1 MTKRVSAQPPWRTTD
16 DKPTNKKQKQQ
27 SPSPIVVTMLPVDT
41 MSHRRENTQQP
52 RPRGQP
58 LPKNVTNPQE
68 TRKASVKNRATH
80 NPHVSHRQQSGFPN
94 VWGNYREKFEKD
106 VMECFIDLYFNQEN
120 LISDQEHDD
129 SPVARGRRPGGRRQ
143 RGGTYDDNC
152 SNIVLHDFIFVK
164 DEAKTN
170 ELLGKIDKYLE
181 NHDMFDD
188 DTSILMSQD
197 PQDSENYN
205 ILRRQ
210 IFNLADIHHDMTE
223 PRGEIKANYIRL
235 CFLRIIKDLEKYP
248 EIKKYIIGS
257 SADPAKILWFMDSIK
272 CSADIDS
279 NVIFGGQAGDG
290 GSRMYEWIINNAYQI
305 STMAE
310 APNLVIF
317 NGTPHCLLS
326 TEKSDSKKY
335 IFPQM
340 ECLKI
345 NMITTYG
352 NVFDSGGSHLDTDVK
367 DIPGGPSKIEQ
378 KKIFEEGLNFFL
390 TDNFPFLKKY
400 IKSIT
405 INNIT
410 GSTFELSLTKHNDTS
425 FTIIID
431 AGMNGPWTVPT
442 ILKSIKEKDKNG
454 NLYEEQKLNVVHET
468 ILNQLFNSKPD
479 DFYYKF
485 ITIFKMFIKRAG
497 DGGIAYEC
505 FNLRGNNSSVAAM
518 SGAGSRKGGMFDDN
532 YAKFSGGHLCGSNQN
547 RKSNIN
553 TLCTIDLL
561 AGVNTLFWNKD
572 SINQF
577 CISYGVGMP
586 IKKPIC
592 NAIIGTSHSHIDPL
606 QPHLDTIEKVL
617 ATGKKVICCDTL
629 YMFKYSSLYSLLE
642 SNIFTQDSTK
652 GIFNWEISHITNSSG
667 DVIGYGVCL
676 IPPIIQHTQKNLPFD
691 MDKLV
696 LHFSNILLELRQ
708 DVSQSSPLTDEEA
721 SKNKSF
727 YLAVQKGYN
736 LVRDIFN
743 LYEGNQPSS
752 AYTEAKK
759 MQFQIINAFKEWLS
773 NANILSPDDSRA
785 KTDSAPS
792 SRRNKRSS
800 IQLPLMHVH
809 APLNQRV
816 GLIKVVD
823 KPGNSDTE
831 FKWLSQITN
840 IFNIEMNKYKILDN
854 ILSKF
859 ESKIPEINKY
869 LQDLIEMYNMFK
881 GSFNSEDLKYL
892 RITINVLLLYMLIY
906 TNRFCNDFISPIFK
920 SDQADIV
927 KDLNGFDNSRG
938 IIGLMYYFI
947 YIMTNLKNQ
956 HMGRYSS
963 DPSKYNRERES
974 IEMFFDQYIKH
985 AKDVITRIFFNS
997 HFEDRMALINK
1008 YLQFIDDESNADELY
1023 LPNIKSIITADDD
1036 ATVIFQIIN
1045 KINKVKD
1052 LVNIITYGGKG
1063 ISISEIQ
1070 DLDMTKPNFWVIL
1083 FSKLHPEPIADDFVE
1098 GYLKLPPQL
1107 ASQLASPLASQIA
1120 SPLAS
1125 PFASQIASPFA
1136 SQIASQLA
1144 ALAAIPA
1151 APPGPD
1157 VYPSIDSNGIIKI
1170 SESDEYGSVSILG
1183 PTETDTFTSVSVGPT
1198 HMTDDKAGMNME
1210 GVGGKNRNSTKSFYN
1225 KYKKE
1230 VKTLKNNNAIKDKNI
1245 LVKADKKI
1253 PKKEVKA
1260 DKKIPKKEVKADKK
1274 IPKKEVKEDKKIPKK
1289 EVKADKKIPKKEVKA
1304 DKKIPKKEVLG
1315 KEICIYKISGDRKQY
1330 VKYKKELITLKD
1342 YKEIFKSKNNNK

>member
-1 MTKRVSAQPPWRTTD
+1 
-16 DKPTNKKQKQQ
+16 
-27 SPSPIVVTMLPVDT
+27 
-41 MSHRRENTQQP
+41 
-52 RPRGQP
+52 
-58 LPKNVTNPQE
+58 VTNPLK
-68 TRKASVKNRATH
+68 TRIESVKNRATH
-80 NPHVSHRQQSGFPN
+80 NQRVSHRQQSGFPN

-181 NHDMFDD
+181 NHDIFDD
-188 DTSILMSQD
+188 DTSILMS
-197 PQDSENYN
+197 QDSENYN

-468 ILNQLFNSKPD
+468 ILNQLFNSKKHPD
-479 DFYYKF
+479 YYKF

-518 SGAGSRKGGMFDDN
+518 SGAGSRKGGMFDDK

-792 SRRNKRSS
+792 SRRNKHSS
-800 IQLPLMHVH
+800 IQLPLMHDN

-823 KPGNSDTE
+823 KPGNSDKE

-963 DPSKYNRERES
+963 DPSKYIRERES

-1136 SQIASQLA
+1136 SQIA

-1183 PTETDTFTSVSVGPT
+1183 PTETDTFTSVSVGPI

-1253 PKKEVKA
+1253 PKKEV
-1260 DKKIPKKEVKADKK
+1260 
-1274 IPKKEVKEDKKIPKK
+1274 
-1289 EVKADKKIPKKEVKA
+1289 
-1304 DKKIPKKEVLG
+1304 LG

>member
-1 MTKRVSAQPPWRTTD
+1 
-16 DKPTNKKQKQQ
+16 
-27 SPSPIVVTMLPVDT
+27 
-41 MSHRRENTQQP
+41 
-52 RPRGQP
+52 
-58 LPKNVTNPQE
+58 
-68 TRKASVKNRATH
+68 VKNRATLLKSSTH
-80 NPHVSHRQQSGFPN
+80 NPRVSHRQQSGFPN

-129 SPVARGRRPGGRRQ
+129 SPAARSRRPGGRRQ
-143 RGGTYDDNC
+143 RGGAYNDNC

-223 PRGEIKANYIRL
+223 SRGEITANYIGL

-352 NVFDSGGSHLDTDVK
+352 NVFDSGGSHLATDVK

-400 IKSIT
+400 IKSIS

-410 GSTFELSLTKHNDTS
+410 GSTFQLSLTKHDDTS

-442 ILKSIKEKDKNG
+442 ILKSIKEKDKYG
-454 NLYEEQKLNVVHET
+454 NLYEEPKLNVVHET
-468 ILNQLFNSKPD
+468 ILDQLFNNNPD
-479 DFYYKF
+479 DLYYKF

-518 SGAGSRKGGMFDDN
+518 SGAGSRKGGMFDDK

-577 CISYGVGMP
+577 CISSDGVGMP

-629 YMFKYSSLYSLLE
+629 YMFKYSSLNSLLE

-652 GIFNWEISHITNSSG
+652 GIFNWEISKITNSSG

-676 IPPIIQHTQKNLPFD
+676 IPPIQHQHAQKILPFD

-708 DVSQSSPLTDEEA
+708 DVSQLNPLTDEEA

-752 AYTEAKK
+752 AYTEAKQ

-773 NANILSPDDSRA
+773 NANILSPDDSKA

-792 SRRNKRSS
+792 SRRNKHSS
-800 IQLPLMHVH
+800 IQLPLIHEN

-881 GSFNSEDLKYL
+881 GSLNSEDLKYL

-956 HMGRYSS
+956 HIGRYSS
-963 DPSKYNRERES
+963 DPSKYIRERES
-974 IEMFFDQYIKH
+974 IKMFFDQYIKH

-1008 YLQFIDDESNADELY
+1008 YLQFIHKESNADELY
-1023 LPNIKSIITADDD
+1023 LPKIKSIITEDDD
-1036 ATVIFQIIN
+1036 ATVIFKIIN

-1083 FSKLHPEPIADDFVE
+1083 FSKLHPHPIADDFVE
-1098 GYLKLPPQL
+1098 GYLKLPQL
-1107 ASQLASPLASQIA
+1107 ASQLASPLAS
-1120 SPLAS
+1120 PL
-1125 PFASQIASPFA
+1125 A
-1136 SQIASQLA
+1136 SQIASQIASRIASPFA

-1170 SESDEYGSVSILG
+1170 SESDEYESVSILG

-1198 HMTDDKAGMNME
+1198 HMTDDTANDTAGMNMV

-1274 IPKKEVKEDKKIPKK
+1274 IPKKEVKEDNKIPKK
-1289 EVKADKKIPKKEVKA
+1289 EVKADNKIPKKEVKADNKIPKKEVKADNKIPKKEVKA

-1330 VKYKKELITLKD
+1330 VKYKKELITLKE

>member
-1 MTKRVSAQPPWRTTD
+1 MTKRVTAHPPGRTTYD
-16 DKPTNKKQKQQ
+16 EPMKKKPKKQ
-27 SPSPIVVTMLPVDT
+27 SPVDT
-41 MSHRRENTQQP
+41 MSPDVVTMSPRQENTQQP

-58 LPKNVTNPQE
+58 PPTKVTNPQE
-68 TRKASVKNRATH
+68 TRRESVKNRATLLQSSTH
-80 NPHVSHRQQSGFPN
+80 NPRVSHRQQSGFPN

-129 SPVARGRRPGGRRQ
+129 SPVARGRRPGSRRQ
-143 RGGTYDDNC
+143 RGGAYNDNC

-223 PRGEIKANYIRL
+223 SRGEITANYIGL

-326 TEKSDSKKY
+326 TEKSYSKKY

-400 IKSIT
+400 IKSIR

-410 GSTFELSLTKHNDTS
+410 GSTFQLSLTKHDDTS

-454 NLYEEQKLNVVHET
+454 NLYEEPKLNVVHET
-468 ILNQLFNSKPD
+468 ILDQLFNSKKD
-479 DFYYKF
+479 LDYYKF

-518 SGAGSRKGGMFDDN
+518 SGAGSRKGGMFDDK

-577 CISYGVGMP
+577 CISDGVGMP

-629 YMFKYSSLYSLLE
+629 YMFKYSSLNSLLE

-652 GIFNWEISHITNSSG
+652 GIFNWKISQITNSSG
-667 DVIGYGVCL
+667 VVIGYGVCL
-676 IPPIIQHTQKNLPFD
+676 IRPAQQTQKKLPFD

-708 DVSQSSPLTDEEA
+708 DVSQLSPLTDEEA

-785 KTDSAPS
+785 KTDSAHS
-792 SRRNKRSS
+792 SRRNKPSS
-800 IQLPLMHVH
+800 IQLQLMHFN

-869 LQDLIEMYNMFK
+869 LQDLIEMYNIFK
-881 GSFNSEDLKYL
+881 EGSFNSEDLKHL

-956 HMGRYSS
+956 HIGRYSS
-963 DPSKYNRERES
+963 DPSKYIRELES

-1008 YLQFIDDESNADELY
+1008 YLQFIHEESNADELY
-1023 LPNIKSIITADDD
+1023 LPNIKSIITEDDD

-1045 KINKVKD
+1045 KINNVKD

-1083 FSKLHPEPIADDFVE
+1083 FSKLHPDLIADDFVE
-1098 GYLKLPPQL
+1098 GYLKLPR
-1107 ASQLASPLASQIA
+1107 LASPLASQIA
-1120 SPLAS
+1120 SPLASQIASPFASQLASPFASQLAS

-1170 SESDEYGSVSILG
+1170 SDEYQSGVSILG
-1183 PTETDTFTSVSVGPT
+1183 PTETDTFTSVSAGPT
-1198 HMTDDKAGMNME
+1198 HMTDDTAGMNMV

-1225 KYKKE
+1225 KYKKFVDGIE
-1230 VKTLKNNNAIKDKNI
+1230 NNDNLEFDYQTL
-1245 LVKADKKI
+1245 
-1253 PKKEVKA
+1253 
-1260 DKKIPKKEVKADKK
+1260 
-1274 IPKKEVKEDKKIPKK
+1274 
-1289 EVKADKKIPKKEVKA
+1289 
-1304 DKKIPKKEVLG
+1304 LG
-1315 KEICIYKISGDRKQY
+1315 
-1330 VKYKKELITLKD
+1330 
-1342 YKEIFKSKNNNK
+1342 

>member
-1 MTKRVSAQPPWRTTD
+1 MTKRVTAQPLEGTTYYVL
-16 DKPTNKKQKQQ
+16 TNKKQKKQ
-27 SPSPIVVTMLPVDT
+27 SPDVVTMSPDVVT
-41 MSHRRENTQQP
+41 MSHRQQKTQQP
-52 RPRGQP
+52 RPRGRP
-58 LPKNVTNPQE
+58 PPTNVTNPLK
-68 TRKASVKNRATH
+68 TRIESVKNRATH
-80 NPHVSHRQQSGFPN
+80 NQRVSHRQQSGFPN

-181 NHDMFDD
+181 NHDIFDD
-188 DTSILMSQD
+188 DTSILMS
-197 PQDSENYN
+197 QDSENYN

-468 ILNQLFNSKPD
+468 ILNQLFNSKKHPD
-479 DFYYKF
+479 YYKF

-518 SGAGSRKGGMFDDN
+518 SGAGSRKGGMFDDK

-792 SRRNKRSS
+792 SRRNKHSS
-800 IQLPLMHVH
+800 IQLPLMHDN

-823 KPGNSDTE
+823 KPGNSDKE

-963 DPSKYNRERES
+963 DPSKYIRERES

-1136 SQIASQLA
+1136 SQIA

-1183 PTETDTFTSVSVGPT
+1183 PTETDTFTSVSVGPI

-1253 PKKEVKA
+1253 PKKEV
-1260 DKKIPKKEVKADKK
+1260 
-1274 IPKKEVKEDKKIPKK
+1274 
-1289 EVKADKKIPKKEVKA
+1289 
-1304 DKKIPKKEVLG
+1304 LG